1 MPHRALRFDQGP
13 EEEFR
18 RRAEREREKR
28 YVAAEQLERAELY
41 VVAAAQLELA
51 DRDLRRAL
59 ESLRADVQAVRDL
72 LLRPRRVD

>member
-1 MPHRALRFDQGP
+1 MPHRALWADRGP
-13 EEEFR
+13 EEELR

-41 VVAAAQLELA
+41 VDAAAQLELA

-59 ESLRADVQAVRDL
+59 EWLRVDVRAVRDL
-72 LLRPRRVD
+72 LLRPRLVD

>member
-1 MPHRALRFDQGP
+1 MAHQVARTDPDPADQARL
-13 EEEFR
+13 ER
-18 RRAEREREKR
+18 REREKR

-59 ESLRADVQAVRDL
+59 ESLRGDIHSVRDA
-72 LLRPRRVD
+72 LLRPRLLS